1 MSVNRDIQDALTKHQ
16 IFVQRYAKGNEKQAA
31 KFIDRLVKQVVGKLS
46 GEDLTDFARAR
57 YEQTLVEL
65 KSIVAGMSE
74 TYDEALLA
82 EIQKF
87 GEYEAEFNFDV
98 LDNNLAV
105 DLTRPS
111 PEMIQAAMATDI
123 MQLEPTKGYTI
134 REALREFST
143 RKANHIVQLVRDG
156 SALGQTTQEIIANI
170 QEYAPTMQRQASTLA
185 RTITNHISTSAREI
199 TMRENDDVIE
209 GYKWIATL
217 DGRTSVIC
225 MARDGQVYQDIDR
238 NPKPPAHFSCRSSI
252 TFVIK
257 PEYDL
262 GAEGEY
268 TRASM
273 DGQVSDKTNYN
284 DWLKRQDAEFQ
295 DHVLGKDRADIFRKG
310 NLTLDKFVDASG
322 QELSLDRLKE
332 LDKQYA
338 NLPKVKPIP
347 ASIEKP
353 KPRPKKRP
361 EPEAP
366 AFTFEN
372 TPIYGKKTAKQWD
385 GALIPNLTPAQL
397 QAVSK
402 ANKPKYLSTE
412 KSGVYYASD
421 KTLYAKKV
429 AKKESV
435 VTHEYGHHID
445 YEMNNKA
452 NEAARD
458 MGMFSNI
465 KARSEID
472 QKFREAFEKDKANL
486 TGMSIS
492 EWDKFVS
499 NYRGTY
505 FELYKKRA
513 NSRYSY
519 LRAKSLD
526 DFEGSLSDIIDA
538 MTSGYGQKKYH
549 IWGHGV
555 NYYSRPG
562 ADMKETFANLFA
574 LANQKSEVGER
585 ARRWLPNLFARF
597 EELLDEY
604 NNGVIE

>member
-225 MARDGQVYQDIDR
+225 MARDGQVYQDVDR
-238 NPKPPAHFSCRSSI
+238 NPKPPAHFNCRSTI

-385 GALIPNLTPAQL
+385 GALVPNLTPAQL
-397 QAVSK
+397 RAVSK

-499 NYRGTY
+499 NYRDTY
-505 FELYKKRA
+505 FEFYKKRA

>member
-65 KSIVAGMSE
+65 KSIVAGMAE
-74 TYDEALLA
+74 EYDQALLA

-225 MARDGQVYQDIDR
+225 MARDGQVYQDVDR
-238 NPKPPAHFSCRSSI
+238 NPKPPAHFNCRSTI

>member
-1 MSVNRDIQDALTKHQ
+1 MSANRDIQDALTKHQ

-98 LDNNLAV
+98 LDNNIAV

-111 PEMIQAAMATDI
+111 PELIQAAMATDI

-322 QELSLDRLKE
+322 AEVALDRLKE
-332 LDKQYA
+332 LDLQFA
-338 NLPKVKPIP
+338 NLPKP
-347 ASIEKP
+347 
-353 KPRPKKRP
+353 
-361 EPEAP
+361 
-366 AFTFEN
+366 
-372 TPIYGKKTAKQWD
+372 
-385 GALIPNLTPAQL
+385 
-397 QAVSK
+397 
-402 ANKPKYLSTE
+402 
-412 KSGVYYASD
+412 
-421 KTLYAKKV
+421 
-429 AKKESV
+429 
-435 VTHEYGHHID
+435 
-445 YEMNNKA
+445 
-452 NEAARD
+452 
-458 MGMFSNI
+458 SNRQI
-465 KARSEID
+465 
-472 QKFREAFEKDKANL
+472 
-486 TGMSIS
+486 
-492 EWDKFVS
+492 
-499 NYRGTY
+499 
-505 FELYKKRA
+505 
-513 NSRYSY
+513 
-519 LRAKSLD
+519 
-526 DFEGSLSDIIDA
+526 
-538 MTSGYGQKKYH
+538 
-549 IWGHGV
+549 
-555 NYYSRPG
+555 
-562 ADMKETFANLFA
+562 
-574 LANQKSEVGER
+574 
-585 ARRWLPNLFARF
+585 
-597 EELLDEY
+597 
-604 NNGVIE
+604 